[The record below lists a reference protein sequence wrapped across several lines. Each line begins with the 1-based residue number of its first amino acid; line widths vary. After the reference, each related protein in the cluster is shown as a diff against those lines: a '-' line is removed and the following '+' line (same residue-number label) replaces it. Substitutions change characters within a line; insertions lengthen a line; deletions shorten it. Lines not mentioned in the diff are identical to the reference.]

1 MNPDLRKRNVQTYK
15 IGKLEIMGL
24 PKAFYNFT
32 EKDPL
37 EGPVNFKLP
46 RGVKNIILFTEN
58 LFSQEYSE
66 CTNKSS
72 FRIMLFN

>member
-1 MNPDLRKRNVQTYK
+1 
-15 IGKLEIMGL
+15 MGL

-46 RGVKNIILFTEN
+46 RGVKNIILFTAN

>member
-1 MNPDLRKRNVQTYK
+1 MNPDLRKQNVQTYK

-24 PKAFYNFT
+24 PKAFFNFT

-46 RGVKNIILFTEN
+46 RSVKNIILLTEN
-58 LFSQEYSE
+58 SFSREYSE